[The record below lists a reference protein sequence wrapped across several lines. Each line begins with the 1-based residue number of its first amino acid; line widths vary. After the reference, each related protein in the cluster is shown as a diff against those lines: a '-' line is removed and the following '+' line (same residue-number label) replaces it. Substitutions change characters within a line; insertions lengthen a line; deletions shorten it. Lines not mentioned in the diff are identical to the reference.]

1 MKKSKKVFLMATL
14 VLALSAAVYLNWSM
28 SSPTVSK
35 TLGESKYVNA
45 TMSTQATPDE
55 AKQTS
60 AQESKLT
67 KKQQNF
73 FAKAKTERD
82 IVQDEIVDKASEIL
96 NLENTS
102 EDERTEAQNQVAGII
117 KNFTLQNSIET
128 TLKAKAF
135 SECVCYINDQG
146 CTVTVIKS
154 ELNDSTSM
162 IIKSTVQS
170 ITNMGFDKITVV
182 TI

>member
-1 MKKSKKVFLMATL
+1 MKKHKKLILMASL

-28 SSPTVSK
+28 TQPTSK
-35 TLGESKYVNA
+35 ILGESKFVSA
-45 TMSTQATPDE
+45 TMSTQSTPDE

-60 AQESKLT
+60 AKVSNLT
-67 KKQQNF
+67 EKQQNF

-82 IVQDEIVDKASEIL
+82 QIQDEIIDTASEKL

-102 EDERTEAQNQVAGII
+102 EADRNEAQNQVAGII
-117 KNFTLQNSIET
+117 KNFTVQNSVET

-135 SECVCYINDQG
+135 SECLCYINEQG
-146 CTVTVIKS
+146 CVVTVPKS

-170 ITNMGFDKITVV
+170 MTNMGFDKITVV
-182 TI
+182 TV

>member
-1 MKKSKKVFLMATL
+1 MASL

-28 SSPTVSK
+28 TQPTSK
-35 TLGESKYVNA
+35 ILGESKFVSA
-45 TMSTQATPDE
+45 TMSTQSTPDE

-60 AQESKLT
+60 AKVSNLT
-67 KKQQNF
+67 EKQQSF

-82 IVQDEIVDKASEIL
+82 QIQDEIIDTASEKL

-102 EDERTEAQNQVAGII
+102 EADRNEAQNQVAGII
-117 KNFTLQNSIET
+117 KNFTVQNSVET

-135 SECVCYINDQG
+135 SECLCYINEQG
-146 CTVTVIKS
+146 CVVTVPKS

-170 ITNMGFDKITVV
+170 MTNMGFDKITVV
-182 TI
+182 TV